1 MALRRI
7 PNHPRGVRG
16 LANESRTDRRR
27 RGSGDRRRP
36 LARRHRSGRGR
47 SRACTGRHRGRLPL
61 RAESRG
67 GRCPRRA
74 GAARGAGVL
83 PAAGGGQARGR
94 YEPVPPWLPQAR
106 LDADVRRRQ
115 ARSQGELQLGH
126 RARWRGGGE
135 PAAKLGG
142 GPGVGSDGARGVVRG
157 AESNAGSAAG
167 PDAGSDDVHAVAPG
181 AGSNG
186 TPAAGC
192 GAGSDDEPV
201 GGPAGGSGGGPGGE
215 GPSENPLLGPNVWP
229 AAMPALKP
237 AVYPC
242 FEAASAC
249 AEDLLRGF
257 ALGAGLDAEHFIR
270 LRDRPLSR
278 GSLQYYPPQPDDAAE
293 DQFGVAPHTDFG
305 VLTVL
310 CQDEIGGLE
319 IQRRNGSWAAM
330 PPIPRHP
337 RRQHR
342 RSAGA
347 LVEPPVP
354 FHRAPRDQR
363 QRPGAPLAG
372 ARLRSELRD
381 PGRPAGVLRG
391 RRDAARRPPSPA
403 ATTCCGGSRRRSRTA
418 GEGGSQERLVRR
430 WRGAPQSRFA
440 SPGTRRLA
448 TA

>member
-1 MALRRI
+1 MALRTRAEPI
-7 PNHPRGVRG
+7 DAGEVPVIDVAPLRDGTDPAGVG
-16 LANESRTDRRR
+16 VE
-27 RGSGDRRRP
+27 
-36 LARRHRSGRGR
+36 LARAATEVGFLYVRNHGVGVALVE
-47 SRACTGRHRGRLPL
+47 RARRAALEFFRLPEEAK
-61 RAESRG
+61 RE
-67 GRCPRRA
+67 A
-74 GAARGAGVL
+74 GTNRFHHGYLKPGST
-83 PAAGGGQARGR
+83 QM
-94 YEPVPPWLPQAR
+94 YDDAR
-106 LDADVRRRQ
+106 LDLKESFNWGVELD
-115 ARSQGELQLGH
+115 GE
-126 RARWRGGGE
+126 AGGE

-215 GPSENPLLGPNVWP
+215 GPSANPLLGPNVWP

-330 PPIPRHP
+330 PPIPGTLVVNIGDLLERWSN
-337 RRQHR
+337 RRYRSTVHR
-342 RSAGA
+342 VINAS
-347 LVEPPVP
+347 
-354 FHRAPRDQR
+354 
-363 QRPGAPLAG
+363 
-372 ARLRSELRD
+372 
-381 PGRPAGVLRG
+381 GR
-391 RRDAARRPPSPA
+391 
-403 ATTCCGGSRRRSRTA
+403 
-418 GEGGSQERLVRR
+418 ERLSLVLAYDPNFETLVDPRAFCAE
-430 WRGAPQSRFA
+430 GETPHDAPITCGDYLLWRFA
-440 SPGTRRLA
+440 KAFSYRR
-448 TA
+448 